1 MQRFLEWN
9 ARDFMTR
16 DVVTAGPDVA
26 LAELEALFRRHDFN
40 AFPVVEGE
48 DVLGVVTK
56 YDFLKAFIFTTKAVV
71 PHYGDLMRRTVQ
83 DIMTREI
90 VYVQPDVPL
99 TRVLEQMIEMKAR
112 SFPVLDEGGKLAG
125 IISREDLMRALR
137 QSAGAA

>member
-9 ARDFMTR
+9 AKDFMTR
-16 DVVTAGPDVA
+16 NVVTVEPNVA
-26 LAELEALFRRHDFN
+26 LAQLEALFSNHDFN
-40 AFPVVEGE
+40 AFPVVEGKH
-48 DVLGVVTK
+48 VMGVVTK
-56 YDFLKAFIFTTKAVV
+56 FDFLKAFVFTTQAVV
-71 PHYGDLMRRTVQ
+71 PHYGDLMGRTVR
-83 DIMTREI
+83 DIMTREA

-137 QSAGAA
+137 QSAGTA